1 MLEGQSWDILGK
13 SFFLRIKI
21 KMNTQ
26 ACYPHHHKM
35 HSRLPLQCRP
45 HLWATIK
52 GFGHT
57 VTPQTTPTTA
67 NAPDDTGNDAAG
79 AREEPSEKPV
89 AS

>member
-1 MLEGQSWDILGK
+1 
-13 SFFLRIKI
+13 
-21 KMNTQ
+21 MNTQ

-52 GFGHT
+52 GLDT
-57 VTPQTTPTTA
+57 VTPDYTEPQLTHLT
-67 NAPDDTGNDAAG
+67 DTGGDAAE
-79 AREEPSEKPV
+79 REEPSRSQV